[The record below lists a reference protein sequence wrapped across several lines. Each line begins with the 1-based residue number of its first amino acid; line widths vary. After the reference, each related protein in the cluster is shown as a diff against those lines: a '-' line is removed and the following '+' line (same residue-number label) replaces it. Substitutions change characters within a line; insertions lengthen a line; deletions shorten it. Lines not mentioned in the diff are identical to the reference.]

1 MKRFPTSGG
10 KVGRPASFNGRGRAG
25 LVLGA
30 LAGLM
35 LAATGHAFA
44 QGPATAGESPA
55 SSASAQSAEPHD
67 GKALYDH
74 RCSVCH
80 GASGMGTL
88 LLSRRRPVALLE
100 ARDDLAA
107 PYVVLAARQG
117 IGNMPA
123 LPRGEL
129 SDEQL
134 DAIAEYLAAGPHEAA
149 Q

>member
-1 MKRFPTSGG
+1 MKRFPGSGG
-10 KVGRPASFNGRGRAG
+10 RDGVPASLKASGRAG
-25 LVLGA
+25 LVLSA
-30 LAGLM
+30 LGGLM
-35 LAATGHAFA
+35 LAAATGHAFA
-44 QGPATAGESPA
+44 QGPATADESPA
-55 SSASAQSAEPHD
+55 SSAIAEPQD

-80 GASGMGTL
+80 GARGMGTL

-100 ARDDLAA
+100 ARDDLVA

-134 DAIAEYLAAGPHEAA
+134 NAIAEYLAAGPHEAA

>member
-1 MKRFPTSGG
+1 M
-10 KVGRPASFNGRGRAG
+10 PARLKARGRAG

-30 LAGLM
+30 LGGLM

-44 QGPATAGESPA
+44 QGPATAEESPA
-55 SSASAQSAEPHD
+55 SSANAQSAQPHD
-67 GKALYDH
+67 GKALYEH

-80 GASGMGTL
+80 GTRGMGTL

-129 SDEQL
+129 SDAQL
-134 DAIAEYLAAGPHEAA
+134 EAIAEYLAAGPHVTPEGAG